1 MAKQGLV
8 LAFSLGT
15 TVMAGMVQ
23 GAPIDTEATAPI
35 ELRAAGSLKA
45 AMNDIIAAYQAKSQ
59 ANVAAQY

>member
-23 GAPIDTEATAPI
+23 GAPMNTEATAPI
-35 ELRAAGSLKA
+35 ELRAAGSWQFKGGDERYYCGLPSE
-45 AMNDIIAAYQAKSQ
+45 IPS
-59 ANVAAQY
+59 